1 MKTHLINKDVSDE
14 AFTEVVIFYGVTL
27 IQSLRIQLTSLH
39 TNPEINNNLKSL
51 FEYLKN
57 SGEVEK
63 KYYKKLFRLLI

>member
-27 IQSLRIQLTSLH
+27 IQSLRIHLTSLH

-63 KYYKKLFRLLI
+63 KYY